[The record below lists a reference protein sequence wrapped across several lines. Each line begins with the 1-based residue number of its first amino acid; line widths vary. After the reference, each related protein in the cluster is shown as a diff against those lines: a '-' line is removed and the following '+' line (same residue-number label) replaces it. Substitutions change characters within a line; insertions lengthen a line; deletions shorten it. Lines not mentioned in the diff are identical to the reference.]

1 MELGELLYNK
11 SEYIETASGNK
22 VSRQSVL
29 CGSQNIV
36 LNGKTIVMNDCII
49 RGDLANVRV
58 GRHCVVKSRSVIRPP
73 FKKFSKGV
81 AFFPLHIGDH
91 VFIEEDCV
99 VNAAQIGSYVH
110 VGKNCVIG
118 RRCVLK
124 DCCKILD
131 NTVLPP
137 ETVVPPFTVFSGC
150 PGKIVPKS
158 LLLKPHQKE
167 KMSMEISIHR
177 SLAHQHVVG
186 FHGFFEDNDFVFVV
200 LELCRRRSL
209 LELHK
214 RRKALTEPEAR
225 YYLRQIVLGCQY
237 LHRNRV
243 IHRDLKLG
251 NLFLNEDLEVKI
263 GDFGLATK
271 VEYDG
276 ERKKTLCGTPNY
288 IAPEVLSKKGH
299 SFEVDV
305 WSIGC
310 IMYTLLVGKPPFET
324 SCLKE
329 TYLRIKK
336 NEYSIP
342 KHVNPVAASLIQK
355 MLQTDPTARPTINEL
370 LNDEFF
376 TSGYIPAR
384 LPITCLT
391 IPPRFSIAPSTL
403 DPSNR
408 KPLTVLNKGMENPL
422 PERPREKEEPV
433 VRETGEAADCHLG
446 DMLQQ
451 LHSVNASKPSERGLV
466 RQEEA
471 EDPACIPIFWVSKW
485 VDYSDK
491 YGLGY
496 QLCDNSVGV
505 LFNDSTRLILYN
517 DGDSLQYIE
526 RDGTESYLSVSS
538 HPNSLLK
545 KITLLKYFRNYMS
558 EHLLKAGAN
567 ITPREGD
574 ELARLPYLRT
584 WFRTRSAI
592 ILHLSNGSVQINFF
606 QDHTKLILCPL
617 MAAVTYIDE
626 KRDFRTYRLSLLEEY
641 GCCKE
646 LASRLRYARTMVDK
660 LLSSRSATNRLKASS

>member
-1 MELGELLYNK
+1 MSAAVTAGKLARAPADPGK
-11 SEYIETASGNK
+11 AGVPGVAASGAPAAAPPAK
-22 VSRQSVL
+22 EIPDILVDPRSRRRYVRGRFL
-29 CGSQNIV
+29 
-36 LNGKTIVMNDCII
+36 GKGGFAKCFEISDADT
-49 RGDLANVRV
+49 
-58 GRHCVVKSRSVIRPP
+58 KE
-73 FKKFSKGV
+73 
-81 AFFPLHIGDH
+81 
-91 VFIEEDCV
+91 VF
-99 VNAAQIGSYVH
+99 A
-110 VGKNCVIG
+110 
-118 RRCVLK
+118 
-124 DCCKILD
+124 
-131 NTVLPP
+131 
-137 ETVVPPFTVFSGC
+137 
-150 PGKIVPKS
+150 GKIVPKS

-200 LELCRRRSL
+200 LELCRRRVSVAAKELELPAGQLERLDLEQLLERSL

-342 KHVNPVAASLIQK
+342 KHINPVATSLIQK

-391 IPPRFSIAPSTL
+391 IPPRFSIAPSSL
-403 DPSNR
+403 DSSNR
-408 KPLTVLNKGMENPL
+408 KPLTVLNKGLENPL

-433 VRETGEAADCHLG
+433 VRETGEVVDCHLS

-451 LHSVNASKPSERGLV
+451 LHSVNASKPSERGLI

-526 RDGTESYLSVSS
+526 RDGTESYLTVSS
-538 HPNSLLK
+538 HPNSLMK

-660 LLSSRSATNRLKASS
+660 LLSSRSANRLKAS

>member
-1 MELGELLYNK
+1 MSAAAK
-11 SEYIETASGNK
+11 A
-22 VSRQSVL
+22 
-29 CGSQNIV
+29 
-36 LNGKTIVMNDCII
+36 GK
-49 RGDLANVRV
+49 LARAPAEPGKAGVPAV
-58 GRHCVVKSRSVIRPP
+58 GAA
-73 FKKFSKGV
+73 GV
-81 AFFPLHIGDH
+81 AAAAPPAKEIPEVLVDPRSRRRYMRGRFLGKGGFAKCFEISDADTKE
-91 VFIEEDCV
+91 VF
-99 VNAAQIGSYVH
+99 A
-110 VGKNCVIG
+110 
-118 RRCVLK
+118 
-124 DCCKILD
+124 
-131 NTVLPP
+131 
-137 ETVVPPFTVFSGC
+137 
-150 PGKIVPKS
+150 GKIVPKS

-186 FHGFFEDNDFVFVV
+186 FHGFFEDSDFVFVV

-342 KHVNPVAASLIQK
+342 KHISPVATSLIQR
-355 MLQTDPTARPTINEL
+355 MLQTDPTARPTIHEL
-370 LNDEFF
+370 LDDEFF
-376 TSGYIPAR
+376 TSGYIPSR

-391 IPPRFSIAPSTL
+391 IAPRFSIAPSSL
-403 DPSNR
+403 DPNIR
-408 KPLTVLNKGMENPL
+408 KPLIVLNKGPENTP
-422 PERPREKEEPV
+422 PERPREEKEAVVQEPN
-433 VRETGEAADCHLG
+433 EAVECHLG

-451 LHSVNASKPSERGLV
+451 LNSVNASKPSERGLV

-505 LFNDSTRLILYN
+505 LFNDSTRLILYD
-517 DGDSLQYIE
+517 DGESLQYIE
-526 RDGTESYLSVSS
+526 RDGTESYLTVNS
-538 HPNSLLK
+538 HPNSLTK

-592 ILHLSNGSVQINFF
+592 ILHLSNGTVQINFF

-626 KRDFRTYRLSLLEEY
+626 KRDFRTYRLSLLEEH
-641 GCCKE
+641 GCSKE
-646 LASRLRYARTMVDK
+646 LASRLRFARIMVDK
-660 LLSSRSATNRLKASS
+660 LLSSYSSRNRLKASS

>member
-1 MELGELLYNK
+1 MN
-11 SEYIETASGNK
+11 TAATA
-22 VSRQSVL
+22 
-29 CGSQNIV
+29 
-36 LNGKTIVMNDCII
+36 GK
-49 RGDLANVRV
+49 LARAPVDP
-58 GRHCVVKSRSVIRPP
+58 GKA
-73 FKKFSKGV
+73 GV
-81 AFFPLHIGDH
+81 AGVPAPGAPAPAPLASKEIPEILVDPRSRRRYVRGRFLGKGGFAKCFEISDADTKE
-91 VFIEEDCV
+91 VF
-99 VNAAQIGSYVH
+99 A
-110 VGKNCVIG
+110 
-118 RRCVLK
+118 
-124 DCCKILD
+124 
-131 NTVLPP
+131 
-137 ETVVPPFTVFSGC
+137 
-150 PGKIVPKS
+150 GKIVPKS

-167 KMSMEISIHR
+167 KMAMEISIHR
-177 SLAHQHVVG
+177 SLSHQHVVG
-186 FHGFFEDNDFVFVV
+186 FHGFFEDSDFVFVV

-214 RRKALTEPEAR
+214 RRKALTDPEAR
-225 YYLRQIVLGCQY
+225 YYLRQIVQGCQY
-237 LHRNRV
+237 LHQNRV

-271 VEYDG
+271 LEYDG

-355 MLQTDPTARPTINEL
+355 MLQTDPSARPTIHEL

-391 IPPRFSIAPSTL
+391 IAPRFSIAPSSL
-403 DPSNR
+403 DSSSR
-408 KPLTVLNKGMENPL
+408 KPLTILNKGMENPL
-422 PERPREKEEPV
+422 SDRPREKEEPV
-433 VRETGEAADCHLG
+433 VRETSEMVECHLT

-451 LHSVNASKPSERGLV
+451 LNCVNASKPSERGLV

-526 RDGTESYLSVSS
+526 RDGTESYLTVNS
-538 HPNSLLK
+538 HPNSLMK

-592 ILHLSNGSVQINFF
+592 ILHLSNGTVQINFF

-626 KRDFRTYRLSLLEEY
+626 KRDFRTYRLSLLEEH

-660 LLSSRSATNRLKASS
+660 LLNTRSACNRLKASS

>member
-1 MELGELLYNK
+1 MRGRFLGKGGFAKCYEITELEGQ
-11 SEYIETASGNK
+11 A
-22 VSRQSVL
+22 
-29 CGSQNIV
+29 
-36 LNGKTIVMNDCII
+36 
-49 RGDLANVRV
+49 
-58 GRHCVVKSRSVIRPP
+58 
-73 FKKFSKGV
+73 
-81 AFFPLHIGDH
+81 
-91 VFIEEDCV
+91 VF
-99 VNAAQIGSYVH
+99 A
-110 VGKNCVIG
+110 
-118 RRCVLK
+118 
-124 DCCKILD
+124 
-131 NTVLPP
+131 
-137 ETVVPPFTVFSGC
+137 
-150 PGKIVPKS
+150 GKIVPKA
-158 LLLKPHQKE
+158 LLAKPHQKE

-177 SLAHQHVVG
+177 SLAHRHVVG
-186 FHGFFEDNDFVFVV
+186 FQGFFEDSDFVFVV

-225 YYLRQIVLGCQY
+225 YYLRQTILGCQY
-237 LHRNRV
+237 LHGNQV

-251 NLFLNEDLEVKI
+251 NLFLNDDMEVKI

-288 IAPEVLSKKGH
+288 IAPEVLGKKGH
-299 SFEVDV
+299 SFEVDI

-329 TYLRIKK
+329 TYIRIKK
-336 NEYSIP
+336 NEYNIP
-342 KHVNPVAASLIQK
+342 KHINPVAANLIQK
-355 MLQTDPTARPTINEL
+355 MLRSDPATRPTIDEL

-376 TSGYIPAR
+376 TSGYIPTR
-384 LPITCLT
+384 LPTTCLT
-391 IPPRFSIAPSTL
+391 IPPRFSIAPSGF
-403 DPSNR
+403 DPSGR
-408 KPLTVLNKGMENPL
+408 KPLIALNKGLDSPAL
-422 PERPREKEEPV
+422 DKAHEKEDEAALRELGEPV
-433 VRETGEAADCHLG
+433 DCHLA

-451 LHSVNASKPSERGLV
+451 LSVANAAKPSERAVV

-505 LFNDSTRLILYN
+505 LFNDSTRLIMYN

-526 RDGTESYLSVSS
+526 QNNAESYFTVRSYPSTLT
-538 HPNSLLK
+538 K

-592 ILHLSNGSVQINFF
+592 ILHLSNGTVQINFF
-606 QDHTKLILCPL
+606 QDHTKIILCPL

-626 KRDFRTYRLSLLEEY
+626 KRDFRTYKLSLIEEH

-646 LASRLRYARTMVDK
+646 LASRLRYARTMVEK
-660 LLSSRSATNRLKASS
+660 LLSSKSGSARMKPSA

>member
-1 MELGELLYNK
+1 M
-11 SEYIETASGNK
+11 
-22 VSRQSVL
+22 
-29 CGSQNIV
+29 
-36 LNGKTIVMNDCII
+36 
-49 RGDLANVRV
+49 
-58 GRHCVVKSRSVIRPP
+58 
-73 FKKFSKGV
+73 
-81 AFFPLHIGDH
+81 
-91 VFIEEDCV
+91 
-99 VNAAQIGSYVH
+99 NAAAKAGKLARAPADLGKAGVPGDAAPGASVATPLSKEIPEVLVDPRSRRQYVRGRFL
-110 VGKNCVIG
+110 GKGGFAKCFEISDADT
-118 RRCVLK
+118 K
-124 DCCKILD
+124 
-131 NTVLPP
+131 
-137 ETVVPPFTVFSGC
+137 EVFA
-150 PGKIVPKS
+150 GKIVPKS

-186 FHGFFEDNDFVFVV
+186 FHGFFEDSDFVFVV

-237 LHRNRV
+237 LHRNQV

-271 VEYDG
+271 VEYEG

-342 KHVNPVAASLIQK
+342 KHINPVATALIQK
-355 MLQTDPTARPTINEL
+355 MLQTDPTARPTIHEL
-370 LNDEFF
+370 LDDEFF

-391 IPPRFSIAPSTL
+391 IPPRFSIAPSSL
-403 DPSNR
+403 DPSSR
-408 KPLTVLNKGMENPL
+408 KPLTVLNKVLCLANDHVTFSGVENPL
-422 PERPREKEEPV
+422 PDRSREKEEPV
-433 VRETGEAADCHLG
+433 VREASEAIECHLS
-446 DMLQQ
+446 DLLQQ
-451 LHSVNASKPSERGLV
+451 LISVNASKPSERGLV

-491 YGLGY
+491 YGLGRCLQDAGWAGDGVAMVAFEWTRY

-526 RDGTESYLSVSS
+526 RDGTESYLTVSS
-538 HPNSLLK
+538 HPNSLMK

-592 ILHLSNGSVQINFF
+592 ILHLSNGTVQINFF

-660 LLSSRSATNRLKASS
+660 LLSSRSACNRLKASS

>member
-1 MELGELLYNK
+1 MSVAK
-11 SEYIETASGNK
+11 ASGK
-22 VSRQSVL
+22 MVRGPVE
-29 CGSQNIV
+29 I
-36 LNGKTIVMNDCII
+36 GK
-49 RGDLANVRV
+49 A
-58 GRHCVVKSRSVIRPP
+58 RPP
-73 FKKFSKGV
+73 RISALG
-81 AFFPLHIGDH
+81 ATA
-91 VFIEEDCV
+91 
-99 VNAAQIGSYVH
+99 AAQPAKEIPEILVDPRTRRRYLRGRFL
-110 VGKNCVIG
+110 GKGGFAKCFEIT
-118 RRCVLK
+118 
-124 DCCKILD
+124 D
-131 NTVLPP
+131 P
-137 ETVVPPFTVFSGC
+137 E
-150 PGKIVPKS
+150 
-158 LLLKPHQKE
+158 
-167 KMSMEISIHR
+167 MEIAIHR

-186 FHGFFEDNDFVFVV
+186 FHGFFEDSDFVFVV

-342 KHVNPVAASLIQK
+342 KHINPVAASLIQK
-355 MLQTDPTARPTINEL
+355 MLQLDPSARPSINEL
-370 LNDEFF
+370 LNDDFF
-376 TSGYIPAR
+376 TSGYIPVR
-384 LPITCLT
+384 LPVTCLT
-391 IPPRFSIAPSTL
+391 IPPRFSIAPSNL
-403 DPSNR
+403 DSSSR
-408 KPLTVLNKGMENPL
+408 KPLTVLNKALENSV
-422 PERPREKEEPV
+422 PERPQEKEEPV
-433 VRETGEAADCHLG
+433 AQEAAEAIDSHLQ
-446 DMLQQ
+446 DLLQQ
-451 LHSVNASKPSERGLV
+451 LHSVNEAKPSERGLV

-471 EDPACIPIFWVSKW
+471 EDPACIPIFWISKW

-505 LFNDSTRLILYN
+505 LFNDTTRLILYN
-517 DGDSLQYIE
+517 DGESLQYIE
-526 RDGTESYLSVSS
+526 RDGTESYLSISS
-538 HPNSLLK
+538 RPNSLMK

-574 ELARLPYLRT
+574 ELARLPYLCT

-592 ILHLSNGSVQINFF
+592 VLHLSNGTVQINFF

-617 MAAVTYIDE
+617 MAAVTYINE

-641 GCCKE
+641 GCSKE
-646 LASRLRYARTMVDK
+646 LASRLRYAHTMVDK
-660 LLSSRSATNRLKASS
+660 LLSSHSASHRLKASS

>member
-1 MELGELLYNK
+1 M
-11 SEYIETASGNK
+11 SAAATA
-22 VSRQSVL
+22 
-29 CGSQNIV
+29 
-36 LNGKTIVMNDCII
+36 GK
-49 RGDLANVRV
+49 LARAPADPGKAGV
-58 GRHCVVKSRSVIRPP
+58 P
-73 FKKFSKGV
+73 GV
-81 AFFPLHIGDH
+81 AAPGAPAAAPPAKEIPEVLVDPRSRRRYVRGRFLGKGGFAKCFEISDADTKE
-91 VFIEEDCV
+91 VF
-99 VNAAQIGSYVH
+99 A
-110 VGKNCVIG
+110 
-118 RRCVLK
+118 
-124 DCCKILD
+124 
-131 NTVLPP
+131 
-137 ETVVPPFTVFSGC
+137 
-150 PGKIVPKS
+150 GKIVPKS
-158 LLLKPHQKE
+158 LLLKPHQRE

-177 SLAHQHVVG
+177 SLAHQHHVVG

-310 IMYTLLVGKPPFET
+310 IIYLW
-324 SCLKE
+324 
-329 TYLRIKK
+329 TYLVSHI
-336 NEYSIP
+336 
-342 KHVNPVAASLIQK
+342 NPVAASLIQK

-391 IPPRFSIAPSTL
+391 IPPRFSIAPSSL

-408 KPLTVLNKGMENPL
+408 KPLTVLNKGLENPCL
-422 PERPREKEEPV
+422 KEPV
-433 VRETGEAADCHLG
+433 VRETGEVVDCHLS

-526 RDGTESYLSVSS
+526 RDGTESYLTVSS
-538 HPNSLLK
+538 HPNSLMK

-660 LLSSRSATNRLKASS
+660 LLSSRSASNRLKAS